1 MPDMHLLGQVRRGE
15 VDHHTLLGARLVHR
29 KLRIGQRG
37 FEALGQGVAVLE
49 EVEKARTGDLD
60 LADLRVLG
68 QCGDEL
74 LGQLRG
80 FMPAG
85 LASIMA
91 MLLAKSP

>member
-1 MPDMHLLGQVRRGE
+1 M
-15 VDHHTLLGARLVHR
+15 HR

-37 FEALGQGVAVLE
+37 FEALGRASLFWKKL
-49 EVEKARTGDLD
+49 KARTGDLD
-60 LADLRVLG
+60 LADLRVPG